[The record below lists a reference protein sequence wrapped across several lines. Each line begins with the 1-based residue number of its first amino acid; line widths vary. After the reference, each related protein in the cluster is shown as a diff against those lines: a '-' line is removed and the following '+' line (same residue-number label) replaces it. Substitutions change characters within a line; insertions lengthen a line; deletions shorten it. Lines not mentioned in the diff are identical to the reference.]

1 MLRFHIGSSHIHIF
15 RSGFLVRVTQYSL
28 KAKGVTTIQTQRW
41 SPSFGQPDSGVKVD
55 TMRFDRLLSL
65 CSLWGWFPLRRPL
78 NMSGGTGFSYG

>member
-1 MLRFHIGSSHIHIF
+1 ML
-15 RSGFLVRVTQYSL
+15 
-28 KAKGVTTIQTQRW
+28 KNIQLFNGLERW